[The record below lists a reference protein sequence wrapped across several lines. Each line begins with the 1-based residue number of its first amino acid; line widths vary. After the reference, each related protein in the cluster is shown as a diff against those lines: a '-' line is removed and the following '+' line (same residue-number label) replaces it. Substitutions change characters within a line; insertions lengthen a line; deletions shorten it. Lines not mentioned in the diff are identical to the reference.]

1 MTSAPRSQRPTA
13 YRPSRRRR
21 SSFAAWLRARPNTS
35 SRSGPRIEMQP
46 PLKRCAL
53 SGHVFRRGMSVLAN
67 RIRAPKDMG
76 EVVDII
82 RRLPTYIRLVWA
94 LLRDGRVP
102 AQQKLI
108 LAGIGAYLFF
118 PIDLIPDFVPVL
130 GQLDDLAVVLLGL
143 DLFIR
148 SAPPDIVEEH
158 LAKIS
163 QDQDQLRRDIATAE
177 RVLGDRVGL
186 VRDTVEK
193 LRTRDLKTTGRKRGS
208 T

>member
-1 MTSAPRSQRPTA
+1 
-13 YRPSRRRR
+13 
-21 SSFAAWLRARPNTS
+21 
-35 SRSGPRIEMQP
+35 
-46 PLKRCAL
+46 
-53 SGHVFRRGMSVLAN
+53 
-67 RIRAPKDMG
+67 MG

-108 LAGIGAYLFF
+108 LVGIGAYLFF

-148 SAPPDIVEEH
+148 SAPEAIVAEH

-163 QDQDQLRRDIATAE
+163 QDKDQLRRDIATAE
-177 RVLGDRVGL
+177 RLLGDRVGD

-193 LRTRDLKTTGRKRGS
+193 LRTRDSKTNGRKRGS

>member
-1 MTSAPRSQRPTA
+1 
-13 YRPSRRRR
+13 
-21 SSFAAWLRARPNTS
+21 
-35 SRSGPRIEMQP
+35 
-46 PLKRCAL
+46 
-53 SGHVFRRGMSVLAN
+53 MSVLAN
-67 RIRAPKDMG
+67 RIHAPKDMG
-76 EVVDII
+76 EVVDLI
-82 RRLPTYIRLVWA
+82 RRLPMYIRLVWA
-94 LLRDGRVP
+94 LIRDGRVP

-108 LAGIGAYLFF
+108 LVGIGAYLFF

-163 QDQDQLRRDIATAE
+163 QDKDQLSRDIATAE
-177 RVLGDRVGL
+177 RLLGDRLGD

-193 LRTRDLKTTGRKRGS
+193 LRTRDRKTTSRKRGS

>member
-1 MTSAPRSQRPTA
+1 MPTGWRRSRRHPSSCGAWPTA
-13 YRPSRRRR
+13 RPSTSCPSGPPIVMRPSRRPC
-21 SSFAAWLRARPNTS
+21 ARFGHS
-35 SRSGPRIEMQP
+35 SRREMYT
-46 PLKRCAL
+46 
-53 SGHVFRRGMSVLAN
+53 LAN
-67 RIRAPKDMG
+67 RIRAPKDVA
-76 EVVDII
+76 EVVDLI

-108 LAGIGAYLFF
+108 LVGIGAYVVL

-163 QDQDQLRRDIATAE
+163 QDQDQLGRDIATAE
-177 RVLGDRVGL
+177 RLLGDRLGD

-193 LRTRDLKTTGRKRGS
+193 FRIQGRKATGRKRGS

>member
-1 MTSAPRSQRPTA
+1 M
-13 YRPSRRRR
+13 
-21 SSFAAWLRARPNTS
+21 
-35 SRSGPRIEMQP
+35 
-46 PLKRCAL
+46 
-53 SGHVFRRGMSVLAN
+53 AN
-67 RIRAPKDMG
+67 RIHAPKDMS
-76 EVVDII
+76 EVVDLI
-82 RRLPTYIRLVWA
+82 RRLPMYIRLVWA
-94 LLRDGRVP
+94 LIRDGRVP
-102 AQQKLI
+102 VQQKLI
-108 LAGIGAYLFF
+108 LVGIGAYLFF

-163 QDQDQLRRDIATAE
+163 QDKDQLSRDIATAE
-177 RVLGDRVGL
+177 RLLGDRLGD

-193 LRTRDLKTTGRKRGS
+193 LRTRDRKTTSRKRGS

>member
-1 MTSAPRSQRPTA
+1 M
-13 YRPSRRRR
+13 
-21 SSFAAWLRARPNTS
+21 F
-35 SRSGPRIEMQP
+35 
-46 PLKRCAL
+46 
-53 SGHVFRRGMSVLAN
+53 VLAN
-67 RIRAPKDMG
+67 RIRAPKDMA
-76 EVVDII
+76 EVVDLI

-94 LLRDGRVP
+94 LFRDGRVP

-148 SAPPDIVEEH
+148 SAPEAIVAEH

-177 RVLGDRVGL
+177 RLLGDRVGD

-193 LRTRDLKTTGRKRGS
+193 LRTRDSKTIGRKRGS

>member
-1 MTSAPRSQRPTA
+1 
-13 YRPSRRRR
+13 
-21 SSFAAWLRARPNTS
+21 
-35 SRSGPRIEMQP
+35 
-46 PLKRCAL
+46 
-53 SGHVFRRGMSVLAN
+53 LAN
-67 RIRAPKDMG
+67 RIRAPKDMT
-76 EVVDII
+76 EVVDLI

-94 LLRDGRVP
+94 LLRDRRVP

-108 LAGIGAYLFF
+108 LAGIVAYLFF

-148 SAPPDIVEEH
+148 SAPAEIVEEH

-163 QDQDQLRRDIATAE
+163 QDTDQLRRDIATAE
-177 RVLGDRVGL
+177 RVLGDRAGR

-193 LRTRDLKTTGRKRGS
+193 LRAREGKTTGRKRGS

>member
-1 MTSAPRSQRPTA
+1 M
-13 YRPSRRRR
+13 
-21 SSFAAWLRARPNTS
+21 
-35 SRSGPRIEMQP
+35 
-46 PLKRCAL
+46 
-53 SGHVFRRGMSVLAN
+53 AN
-67 RIRAPKDMG
+67 RIRVPKDMT

-82 RRLPTYIRLVWA
+82 RRLPMYIRLVWA
-94 LLRDGRVP
+94 LLRDGRVS

-108 LAGIGAYLFF
+108 LVGIGAYLFF

-163 QDQDQLRRDIATAE
+163 QDKDQLRRDIATAE
-177 RVLGDRVGL
+177 RLLGDRLGD
-186 VRDTVEK
+186 VRATVDK
-193 LRTRDLKTTGRKRGS
+193 FRTQGRKATGRKKRES

>member
-1 MTSAPRSQRPTA
+1 
-13 YRPSRRRR
+13 
-21 SSFAAWLRARPNTS
+21 
-35 SRSGPRIEMQP
+35 
-46 PLKRCAL
+46 
-53 SGHVFRRGMSVLAN
+53 MSILAN
-67 RIRAPKDMG
+67 RIRAPKDIG
-76 EVVDII
+76 EVVDLI

-108 LAGIGAYLFF
+108 LVGIGAYLFF

-148 SAPPDIVEEH
+148 SAPADIVEEH

-163 QDQDQLRRDIATAE
+163 QDKDQLSRDIATAE
-177 RVLGDRVGL
+177 RLLGDRLGD

-193 LRTRDLKTTGRKRGS
+193 LRTRDRKTTSRKRGS

>member
-1 MTSAPRSQRPTA
+1 MR
-13 YRPSRRRR
+13 
-21 SSFAAWLRARPNTS
+21 F
-35 SRSGPRIEMQP
+35 
-46 PLKRCAL
+46 
-53 SGHVFRRGMSVLAN
+53 GHAFRRGMSALAN
-67 RIRAPKDMG
+67 RIRAPKDMD
-76 EVVDII
+76 EVVDLI

-102 AQQKLI
+102 ARQKLI
-108 LAGIGAYLFF
+108 LAGIGAYLIF

-148 SAPPDIVEEH
+148 TAPEDIVAEH

-163 QDQDQLRRDIATAE
+163 QDKDQLRRDIATAE
-177 RVLGDRVGL
+177 RLLGDRFDD

-193 LRTRDLKTTGRKRGS
+193 LRTRDRQTTGRKRGS

>member
-1 MTSAPRSQRPTA
+1 MA
-13 YRPSRRRR
+13 
-21 SSFAAWLRARPNTS
+21 
-35 SRSGPRIEMQP
+35 
-46 PLKRCAL
+46 
-53 SGHVFRRGMSVLAN
+53 
-67 RIRAPKDMG
+67 
-76 EVVDII
+76 EVVDLI
-82 RRLPTYIRLVWA
+82 RRLPTYVRLVWA

-102 AQQKLI
+102 GQQKLI

-148 SAPPDIVEEH
+148 SAPAEIVEEH

-163 QDQDQLRRDIATAE
+163 QDTDQLRRDIATAE
-177 RVLGDRVGL
+177 RLLGERAGD

-193 LRTRDLKTTGRKRGS
+193 FRTRDQKTPGSKRGS

>member
-1 MTSAPRSQRPTA
+1 M
-13 YRPSRRRR
+13 
-21 SSFAAWLRARPNTS
+21 
-35 SRSGPRIEMQP
+35 
-46 PLKRCAL
+46 
-53 SGHVFRRGMSVLAN
+53 AN
-67 RIRAPKDMG
+67 RIRAPRDMT
-76 EVVDII
+76 EVMDLI
-82 RRLPTYIRLVWA
+82 RRLPTYMRLVWA

-102 AQQKLI
+102 PQQKLI
-108 LAGIGAYLFF
+108 LVGIGAYVVL

-163 QDQDQLRRDIATAE
+163 QDKDQLRRDIATAE
-177 RVLGDRVGL
+177 RLLGDRL
-186 VRDTVEK
+186 DDVRDTVGK
-193 LRTRDLKTTGRKRGS
+193 FRTPGRTTTGRKRGS

>member
-1 MTSAPRSQRPTA
+1 M
-13 YRPSRRRR
+13 
-21 SSFAAWLRARPNTS
+21 
-35 SRSGPRIEMQP
+35 
-46 PLKRCAL
+46 
-53 SGHVFRRGMSVLAN
+53 
-67 RIRAPKDMG
+67 RAPKDVS
-76 EVVDII
+76 EVVDLI

-148 SAPPDIVEEH
+148 SAPPELVDEH
-158 LAKIS
+158 LAKIA
-163 QDQDQLRRDIATAE
+163 QDKDQLRRDIATAE
-177 RVLGDRVGL
+177 RLLGDRLGG

-193 LRTRDLKTTGRKRGS
+193 IRTRDRTAGRSQRE
-208 T
+208 

>member
-1 MTSAPRSQRPTA
+1 VA
-13 YRPSRRRR
+13 
-21 SSFAAWLRARPNTS
+21 
-35 SRSGPRIEMQP
+35 
-46 PLKRCAL
+46 
-53 SGHVFRRGMSVLAN
+53 
-67 RIRAPKDMG
+67 
-76 EVVDII
+76 EVVDLI

-102 AQQKLI
+102 APQKLI
-108 LAGIGAYLFF
+108 LVGIGAYLFF

-148 SAPPDIVEEH
+148 SAPVAIVEEH

-163 QDQDQLRRDIATAE
+163 QDNDQLGRDIATAE
-177 RVLGDRVGL
+177 RLLGDRL
-186 VRDTVEK
+186 DDVRDTVEK
-193 LRTRDLKTTGRKRGS
+193 FRGPRRKTNGGNRGS

>member
-1 MTSAPRSQRPTA
+1 
-13 YRPSRRRR
+13 
-21 SSFAAWLRARPNTS
+21 
-35 SRSGPRIEMQP
+35 
-46 PLKRCAL
+46 
-53 SGHVFRRGMSVLAN
+53 MSILAN

-108 LAGIGAYLFF
+108 LVGIGAYLFF

-148 SAPPDIVEEH
+148 SAPEAIVAEH

-163 QDQDQLRRDIATAE
+163 QDKDQLRRDIATAE
-177 RVLGDRVGL
+177 RLLGDRVGD

-193 LRTRDLKTTGRKRGS
+193 LRTRDSKTNGRKRGS

>member
-1 MTSAPRSQRPTA
+1 VA
-13 YRPSRRRR
+13 
-21 SSFAAWLRARPNTS
+21 
-35 SRSGPRIEMQP
+35 
-46 PLKRCAL
+46 
-53 SGHVFRRGMSVLAN
+53 
-67 RIRAPKDMG
+67 
-76 EVVDII
+76 EVVDLI
-82 RRLPTYIRLVWA
+82 RRLPRYIRLVWA

-108 LAGIGAYLFF
+108 LVGIGGYVIL

-148 SAPPDIVEEH
+148 SAPADLVEEH

-163 QDQDQLRRDIATAE
+163 QDNDQLSRDIATAE
-177 RVLGDRVGL
+177 RLLGDRVGD

-193 LRTRDLKTTGRKRGS
+193 FRTQGRKTIGRKRGS

>member
-1 MTSAPRSQRPTA
+1 M
-13 YRPSRRRR
+13 
-21 SSFAAWLRARPNTS
+21 F
-35 SRSGPRIEMQP
+35 I
-46 PLKRCAL
+46 
-53 SGHVFRRGMSVLAN
+53 LAN
-67 RIRAPKDMG
+67 RIRAPKDVG
-76 EVVDII
+76 EVVDLI
-82 RRLPTYIRLVWA
+82 RRMPTYIRLVWA

-148 SAPPDIVEEH
+148 SAPADLVNEH

-177 RVLGDRVGL
+177 RLLGDRAGD

-193 LRTRDLKTTGRKRGS
+193 LRTRDRNTGGKRGS